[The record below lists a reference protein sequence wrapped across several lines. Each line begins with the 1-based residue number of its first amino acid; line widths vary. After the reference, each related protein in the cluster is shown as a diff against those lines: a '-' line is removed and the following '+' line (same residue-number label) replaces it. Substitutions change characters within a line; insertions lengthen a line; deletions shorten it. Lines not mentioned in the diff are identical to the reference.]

1 MHRPRDV
8 AQIVDPLIEEQ
19 IGPDMSA
26 SRLESHDGVR
36 DRRSASQSAFSLP
49 TRICWPKRMTT
60 SSDRNTAFLSTM
72 NRISLASSAT
82 PTAKAIFGSRKTPPR
97 TKSGRHTQGVL
108 WSSPPARSCTREPAW
123 QSQCVRQ
130 IRNEGFRPRHR
141 PFERPLRPIRESRK
155 PPKRDNLRARLRPQ
169 ASALGISSC
178 CPIAL
183 SIKEGH
189 YEALSDRGAIPGHGI
204 EQRIGAG

>member
-1 MHRPRDV
+1 
-8 AQIVDPLIEEQ
+8 
-19 IGPDMSA
+19 
-26 SRLESHDGVR
+26 
-36 DRRSASQSAFSLP
+36 
-49 TRICWPKRMTT
+49 MTT

-72 NRISLASSAT
+72 NRISLARSAT

-97 TKSGRHTQGVL
+97 TKSGRHTQAVL
-108 WSSPPARSCTREPAW
+108 WSSPPARSCTRGTNILQTPFEEPVW

-155 PPKRDNLRARLRPQ
+155 PPKRDILRARLRSQ